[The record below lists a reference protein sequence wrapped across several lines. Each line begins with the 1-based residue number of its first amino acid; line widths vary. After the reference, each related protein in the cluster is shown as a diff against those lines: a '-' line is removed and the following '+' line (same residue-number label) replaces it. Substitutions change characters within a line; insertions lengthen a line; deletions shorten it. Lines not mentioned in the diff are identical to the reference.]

1 MPRPLSA
8 VIKKLDHVA
17 IVVRDMQEAL
27 GFYRDLLGLRCSEVK
42 ELHGQ
47 GGFRTLLVFVDLG
60 NAELELVQP
69 LQEGDT
75 MGRFLQ
81 ERGEGLHH
89 VCFEIDSLPGTAA
102 ELQSKGVKLRYN
114 GQHRSG
120 KLDFLYPQECKGV
133 LVEVLEKPGPVH

>member
-1 MPRPLSA
+1 M
-8 VIKKLDHVA
+8 IKKLDHVA
-17 IVVRDMQEAL
+17 IVVRDMEEAL
-27 GFYRDLLGLRCSEVK
+27 GFFRDTLGLPCSEVK

-47 GGFRTLLVFVDLG
+47 GGFRTLLVFVNLG
-60 NAELELVQP
+60 NAELELMQP

-75 MGRFLQ
+75 IGRFLN

-89 VCFEIDSLPGTAA
+89 LCFEIDSLPRAA
-102 ELQSKGVKLRYN
+102 ADLQAKGVKLRYQ

-133 LVEVLEKPGPVH
+133 LIEVLEKPGPVH